1 MENFICLS
9 IFCTILVIVFM
20 MLSSPVSSMLCICV
34 PLWKPDLF
42 ELQLVFSFV
51 SGKRDI
57 LKSFLRVIGNGF
69 PIVWHHKISYC

>member
-20 MLSSPVSSMLCICV
+20 MLSSPVSSLLCICV